1 MSPENLDNIRVLLNR
16 APTCNQLHP
25 PPPTSTQLHPPP
37 PSSYQR
43 PPSST
48 HLHSAHFSLN
58 PALWNT
64 LNNIWTKMLHIT
76 GQFPQNIGRKTKRCP
91 FWLKIGT
98 HHILEVLIPN
108 PHIDFWNSDD
118 KNSFWDKLGARNTK
132 FRFSPKI
139 GAPSISRIL
148 ILNPDWI
155 QNLFLVKFE
164 PENSKLPVILK
175 NWYGWYLKDAD
186 SCSNFSFLNFKS

>member
-1 MSPENLDNIRVLLNR
+1 MRVLLNR

-37 PSSYQR
+37 PSSYQH

-48 HLHSAHFSLN
+48 HLHSADFSLN

-76 GQFPQNIGRKTKRCP
+76 GQFPRNLGRKTKRCP
-91 FWLKIGT
+91 FWLKTGT

-108 PHIDFWNSDD
+108 PHIDFFEIPTTKIHFGAKLEPKIQSC
-118 KNSFWDKLGARNTK
+118 SFSL
-132 FRFSPKI
+132 KI

-155 QNLFLVKFE
+155 QNLFLVKFG
-164 PENSKLPVILK
+164 PENSKLHVFLK
-175 NWYGWYLKDAD
+175 NMYGWYLKDPD
-186 SCSNFSFLNFKS
+186 CCSNFSFLNFKS